1 MTTPSIHPPEPPA
14 AAAPKPAV
22 PAPSAAPA
30 PQSAVLRRRSS
41 WTRRLGATV
50 LLGFVFVWL
59 KPILVPIFLALL
71 LAVVLTPLV
80 DWLVQRRIGTPFAIL
95 IAESAAM
102 LPVLGFILMF
112 VATVGP
118 LSEALPKY
126 QEQLTNQVSRG
137 VDFIIERAPE
147 SDRVELRRQLS
158 ERLIPQAL
166 AEGAELVQSSLRAV
180 GTLFGY
186 FFLTLLITG
195 FVLHEGRRFREKIAD
210 AFGADNPLTGSLADI
225 GHDVRA
231 YVVAKA
237 VISALTGLGVWTFLQ
252 VCQVDFALFWGL
264 LAFPLNFIPTV
275 GAIIASVPP
284 MLLAMIDPE
293 ISAWGAAGIAIGL
306 IAINGV
312 IGSVLDPRYVGQRVK
327 ISPLVVLLSM
337 LLWGTLWGPIGM
349 ILAVPIMV
357 SIKLVCERIPTLTP
371 VATLMGG

>member
-1 MTTPSIHPPEPPA
+1 MSEPVSVPPEPAPELAPEA
-14 AAAPKPAV
+14 AV
-22 PAPSAAPA
+22 F
-30 PQSAVLRRRSS
+30 RRRSS
-41 WTRRLGATV
+41 WTRRLTAMV
-50 LLGFVFVWL
+50 LLGFVVVWL

-80 DWLVQRRIGTPFAIL
+80 DWLEQHRVGTPIAIL
-95 IAESAAM
+95 AAETAAM

-118 LSEALPKY
+118 LSDALPKY
-126 QEQLTNQVSRG
+126 QEQLTSQVSQG

-147 SDRVELRRQLS
+147 SDRAELRRQLS

-166 AEGAELVQSSLRAV
+166 AEGAELIQSSLRAV

-195 FVLHEGRRFREKIAD
+195 FVLHEGRRFREKFAD
-210 AFGADNPLTGSLADI
+210 AFGADNPITGSLASI

-237 VISALTGLGVWTFLQ
+237 VISGVTALGVWTFLQ

-275 GAIIASVPP
+275 GAIIASIPP

-293 ISAWGAAGIAIGL
+293 ISAWGATGIVIGL
-306 IAINGV
+306 VAINGV

-357 SIKLVCERIPTLTP
+357 SVKLVCERIPSLAP
-371 VATLMGG
+371 IATLMRG

>member
-1 MTTPSIHPPEPPA
+1 MSERDD
-14 AAAPKPAV
+14 
-22 PAPSAAPA
+22 APA
-30 PQSAVLRRRSS
+30 PTPLAPNGEPDEAAPGAAVIRRRGS
-41 WTRRLGATV
+41 WTRRLGATA
-50 LLGFVFVWL
+50 LLGFFLVYL

-80 DWLVQRRIGTPFAIL
+80 DWLERHRVGTPFAIL
-95 IAESAAM
+95 LAESAAM

-118 LSEALPKY
+118 LSDALPKY
-126 QEQLTNQVSRG
+126 QAQLTSQVSQG

-147 SDRVELRRQLS
+147 ADRAELRRQLS
-158 ERLIPQAL
+158 ERLIPEAL

-195 FVLHEGRRFREKIAD
+195 FVLHEGRRIQEKFAE
-210 AFGADNPLTGSLADI
+210 AFGANNPITGSLSSI
-225 GHDVRA
+225 GRDVRA

-237 VISALTGLGVWTFLQ
+237 IISALTAFGVWTFLQ
-252 VCQVDFALFWGL
+252 ICQVDFALFWGL

-275 GAIIASVPP
+275 GAIVASIPP
-284 MLLAMIDPE
+284 ILLVMIDPE
-293 ISAWGAAGIAIGL
+293 MSGWGAAGVGVGL

-312 IGSVLDPRYVGQRVK
+312 IGSVLDPRYVGGRVR
-327 ISPLVVLLSM
+327 ISPLMVLLSM
-337 LLWGTLWGPIGM
+337 LLWGFIWGPVGA

-357 SIKLVCERIPTLTP
+357 SVKLVCERIPSLTP
-371 VATLMGG
+371 LATLMGG